1 MAPPT
6 VSNDPAYQLLLSERV
21 DGFNLKKKNLD
32 LSKLAGNRYQG
43 LDLRNLNAEDLD
55 LSDSHFRNTDL
66 LGIDFRQTNLEG
78 CSFAGAKISGCY
90 FPKNLSP
97 VEITMSVDKG
107 TRVRY
112 AAAS

>member
-1 MAPPT
+1 MAQPT
-6 VSNDPAYQLLLSERV
+6 FSDDPAYQLLLSERV
-21 DGFNLKKKNLD
+21 DGFNLKRKNLN

-66 LGIDFRQTNLEG
+66 RGIDFRQTNLEG

-90 FPKNLSP
+90 FPRSLSP
-97 VEITMSVDKG
+97 AEITMSVDKG

-112 AAAS
+112 AATG

>member
-1 MAPPT
+1 MNKST
-6 VSNDPAYQLLLSERV
+6 VSQDPAYQLLLGERI

-32 LSKLAGNRYQG
+32 LNKLARQRYQG
-43 LDLRNLNAEDLD
+43 LGLRNLDADGLD

-66 LGIDFRQTNLEG
+66 RGIDFRQTNLEG

-97 VEITMSVDKG
+97 AEITMSVENG

-112 AAAS
+112 GAAS